1 MTNKNIQ
8 LPLYRYRLV
17 WPLHFGLGWNPTR
30 SEKHGWYWQL
40 SLLTPKSTRWVCFLI
55 KRKKQLKTSLM
66 LHFWMMR
73 WFVPRKD
80 DIFHAALISRA
91 AAIFELSNICFM
103 NVDMKNTLRRKQ
115 ESHSAVWATD
125 RKTLLFWSLSRFM
138 YLWIKRSI
146 FVYFRKST
154 VHVSGILKKTQP
166 IGH

>member
-8 LPLYRYRLV
+8 LLLYRYRLV

-80 DIFHAALISRA
+80 DIFHAALIARA
-91 AAIFELSNICFM
+91 AAIFELLNICFM
-103 NVDMKNTLRRKQ
+103 NGDMKNALRWKQ
-115 ESHSAVWATD
+115 ESHSAVWASD
-125 RKTLLFWSLSRFM
+125 RKTLFL
-138 YLWIKRSI
+138 I
-146 FVYFRKST
+146 FVK
-154 VHVSGILKKTQP
+154 VHVLMDQRKYFLSILGNPQYMWV
-166 IGH
+166 G

>member
-8 LPLYRYRLV
+8 LLLYRYRLV

-80 DIFHAALISRA
+80 DIFHAALIARA
-91 AAIFELSNICFM
+91 AAIFELFNICFM
-103 NVDMKNTLRRKQ
+103 NGDMKNALRWRQ
-115 ESHSAVWATD
+115 ESHGAVWARD
-125 RKTLLFWSLSRFM
+125 RKTLFL
-138 YLWIKRSI
+138 I
-146 FVYFRKST
+146 FVK
-154 VHVSGILKKTQP
+154 VHVLMDQRKYFLSILGNPQYMWV
-166 IGH
+166 G

>member
-8 LPLYRYRLV
+8 LLLYRYRLV

-40 SLLTPKSTRWVCFLI
+40 SLLTPKSTRSVCFLI

-80 DIFHAALISRA
+80 DIFHAALIARA
-91 AAIFELSNICFM
+91 AAIFELFNICFM
-103 NVDMKNTLRRKQ
+103 NGDMKNALRWRQ
-115 ESHSAVWATD
+115 ESHGAVWARD
-125 RKTLLFWSLSRFM
+125 RKTLFL
-138 YLWIKRSI
+138 I
-146 FVYFRKST
+146 FVK
-154 VHVSGILKKTQP
+154 VHVLMDQRKYFLSILGNPQYMWV
-166 IGH
+166 G